1 MTWLDWFAIAL
12 FIGFAVQGLF
22 KGVTTMV
29 LSTLAIAVAYV
40 VAALLLPT
48 LGESLAHAT
57 PMPQGWGR
65 MAGFLIV
72 FIVVYVVLSLMISVV
87 PGGKRPASGAQV
99 LGLFVGALKALVA
112 TMAGAGILLASP
124 MSDTLAKDIE
134 RSSIVRYAADL
145 ERSAIR
151 SLVNVSPIK
160 FPPVG
165 PDAKF

>member
-1 MTWLDWFAIAL
+1 
-12 FIGFAVQGLF
+12 
-22 KGVTTMV
+22 
-29 LSTLAIAVAYV
+29 
-40 VAALLLPT
+40 
-48 LGESLAHAT
+48 
-57 PMPQGWGR
+57 
-65 MAGFLIV
+65 
-72 FIVVYVVLSLMISVV
+72 
-87 PGGKRPASGAQV
+87 
-99 LGLFVGALKALVA
+99 
-112 TMAGAGILLASP
+112 MAGAGILLASP